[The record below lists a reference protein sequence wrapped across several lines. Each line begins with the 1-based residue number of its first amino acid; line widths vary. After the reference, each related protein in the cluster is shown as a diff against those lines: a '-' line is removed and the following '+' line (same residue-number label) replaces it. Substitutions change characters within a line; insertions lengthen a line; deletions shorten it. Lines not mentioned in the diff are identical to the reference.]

1 MQCDTLPVKLGHHKL
16 NSTNNLWFQRN
27 VVVNFLK
34 SQKFYRCSCLVEWDG
49 DKDQRK
55 TEGGGGCEGE
65 ELST

>member
-34 SQKFYRCSCLVEWDG
+34 SQKFTDAAVWWNGMVIKIRG
-49 DKDQRK
+49 KQR
-55 TEGGGGCEGE
+55 E
-65 ELST
+65 EVDVKVRS